1 MRLFIAINL
10 PDEWKEVLA
19 QPKESIAW
27 LGKGVRWVEPDGM
40 HLTLKFLGDVDR
52 GLIDS
57 ITTSLRTITSSIN
70 SFHIRIAGTGVFPS
84 PRRPRVFW
92 AGVSAPDELTIL
104 QQGIENA
111 MGALGFQQ
119 DEQPFKPH
127 LTVARIKE
135 PIGKKRITDA
145 FLRFRIRSDLFQ
157 VSRISLVRSHL
168 KSDGA
173 RYEELQAFP
182 LTSIVNTDHQ
192 NL

>member
-1 MRLFIAINL
+1 M
-10 PDEWKEVLA
+10 
-19 QPKESIAW
+19 
-27 LGKGVRWVEPDGM
+27 
-40 HLTLKFLGDVDR
+40 
-52 GLIDS
+52 
-57 ITTSLRTITSSIN
+57 
-70 SFHIRIAGTGVFPS
+70 GT
-84 PRRPRVFW
+84 
-92 AGVSAPDELTIL
+92 
-104 QQGIENA
+104 
-111 MGALGFQQ
+111 LGFPQ

-157 VSRISLVRSHL
+157 VSRISLMRSHL